1 MSLSLDG
8 EISTLEAAA
17 LARHLGRCAGC
28 AAQSEVVAALT
39 AVLRASP
46 PEPMRLPFVPPVQRP
61 PLGRRRAALA
71 FATLAAV
78 AAAAGVVVLGSPVIL
93 PGSPVTLP
101 GSPVT
106 LQDSSATLQGAS
118 VALAWEAAA
127 RARAADSVPAR
138 IVPHIAVNVLPSIPP
153 SPYWARAR
161 AAST

>member
-78 AAAAGVVVLGSPVIL
+78 AAAAGVVVLGSPV
-93 PGSPVTLP
+93 TLP